1 MKRVVITGT
10 GVISPL
16 GNDPES
22 FFDALIHGRS
32 GLRRLAAPWADALVT
47 PYAGMVQ
54 GDVESSIP
62 KIRRNS
68 MDRVTLLAL
77 LAARQAVQQAGL
89 RRAAVAG
96 AADDAATGG
105 STVFDDAAGEQ
116 TGLYWSTGMGGAH
129 ALEAAYHELLIARA
143 ARLRPATI
151 VMVMNNAA
159 TGQIA
164 IDLNIRGPSY
174 TYSSAC
180 SSSAVAIG
188 EAFRAVRFGLVN
200 TAIAGGAEA
209 LLSEGVMKAWESL
222 GTLARI
228 GRGGVAGVAGVAG
241 ANAVAGA
248 AGAVGTP
255 GTPGTPGSADTTDP
269 ATACRPFAADRSGF
283 LLGEGAA
290 ALVLEERE
298 AALARGATIL
308 GEITGFGNTTDAGHI
323 TQPDAGGQ
331 ARAMRLALT
340 EAGLAPEQ
348 IGHINAHGTGTKVG
362 DVSETQA
369 IHSVFGS
376 HAPRIPIS
384 ATKALHGHMMG
395 AAGALEC
402 IATLLALR
410 ERRAPPTAHL
420 WHADPACDLDYVPLV
435 SRAMPD
441 ARMAMSNSFGFGGNN
456 AVLVIQRPTD

>member
-1 MKRVVITGT
+1 MKRVVITGI

-16 GNDPES
+16 GNDPGL

-32 GLRRLAAPWADALVT
+32 GLGRMAPSWADALAT
-47 PYAGMVQ
+47 PYAGIVQ

-77 LAARQAVQQAGL
+77 LAARQAVSGAGL
-89 RRAAVAG
+89 RRAALANETI
-96 AADDAATGG
+96 AHTA
-105 STVFDDAAGEQ
+105 FDDAAAEQ

-129 ALEAAYHELLIARA
+129 ALDAAYHELLIAHA

-188 EAFRAVRFGLVN
+188 EAFRAVRFGLVK
-200 TAIAGGAEA
+200 TAIAGGSEA

-222 GTLARI
+222 GTLARV
-228 GRGGVAGVAGVAG
+228 GRGTVGVPAHPAQSAT
-241 ANAVAGA
+241 AVPA
-248 AGAVGTP
+248 APSTP
-255 GTPGTPGSADTTDP
+255 ALAPALNSGSELDP
-269 ATACRPFAADRSGF
+269 ATACRPFAADRNGF

-308 GEITGFGNTTDAGHI
+308 GEIVGYGNTTDAGHI

-331 ARAMRLALT
+331 ARAMRLALA

-348 IGHINAHGTGTKVG
+348 IDHINAHGTGTKVG
-362 DVSETQA
+362 DLSETQA

-376 HAPRIPIS
+376 HAPRIPVS
-384 ATKALHGHMMG
+384 ATKALHGHLMG

-402 IATLLALR
+402 IAALLALR
-410 ERRAPPTAHL
+410 AQRAPPTAHL
-420 WHADPACDLDYVPLV
+420 WHPDAACDLDYVPLLA
-435 SRAMPD
+435 RAMPD
-441 ARMAMSNSFGFGGNN
+441 ARIAMSNSFGFGGNN
-456 AVLVIQRPTD
+456 AVLVVRRQTD

>member
-22 FFDALIHGRS
+22 FFDALIHARS
-32 GLRRLAAPWADALVT
+32 GLQRIAAPWAAALAT
-47 PYAGMVQ
+47 PYAGIVQ
-54 GDVESSIP
+54 GDVESPIP

-77 LAARQAVQQAGL
+77 LAARQAAAQAGL
-89 RRAAVAG
+89 WRVATADGVGG
-96 AADDAATGG
+96 AGSALDAAASEQTGL
-105 STVFDDAAGEQ
+105 SRDAAAGEQ

-129 ALEAAYHELLIARA
+129 ALESAYHELLIAHA

-188 EAFRAVRFGLVN
+188 EAFRAVRFGLVK

-209 LLSEGVMKAWESL
+209 LLTEGVMKAWESL

-228 GRGGVAGVAGVAG
+228 GR
-241 ANAVAGA
+241 AGA
-248 AGAVGTP
+248 AHLAQPKPATLVAPVTGDAE
-255 GTPGTPGSADTTDP
+255 TDP

-290 ALVLEERE
+290 ALVLEERD

-308 GEITGFGNTTDAGHI
+308 GEITGYGNTTDAGHI

-331 ARAMRLALT
+331 ARAMRLALA
-340 EAGLAPEQ
+340 EAGLAAQQ
-348 IGHINAHGTGTKVG
+348 IDHINAHGTGTKVG

-369 IHSVFGS
+369 IHAVFGS

-384 ATKALHGHMMG
+384 ATKALHGHLMG

-402 IATLLALR
+402 IAALLALR
-410 ERRAPPTAHL
+410 EHCAPPTAHL
-420 WHADPACDLDYVPLV
+420 WHADPACDLDYVPLTR
-435 SRAMPD
+435 RALPA
-441 ARMAMSNSFGFGGNN
+441 ARIAMSNSFGFGGNN
-456 AVLVIQRPTD
+456 AVLVVQLAAA